1 MVRINIKFHSFACLH
16 PELDLH
22 QMVDFY
28 SVFDGLWVEYFSNDI
43 FDSIKAL
50 ILPNY
55 KLLDEKFLI
64 NETEE
69 KALILFAKNNR
80 KRYSINR
87 EIQHFKALSTFNKLL
102 KSGILRIE
110 KSKENKI
117 EKSKHHKLKKELRDY
132 VIQDKILFKDHYTR
146 FHFYFLKPNE
156 NLILAGKFDE
166 LLEKIREKFEFYQ
179 SFCFE
184 QLAREFVEK
193 HFNLYCVQSYWD
205 RNLELDLY
213 YKDERLTLIGE
224 VKFKN
229 KKICKNV
236 LNDLYKK
243 AQELNLK
250 PNYYIIFSKNG
261 FLRSLKAYKMSI
273 CFCLI

>member
-1 MVRINIKFHSFACLH
+1 
-16 PELDLH
+16 
-22 QMVDFY
+22 MVDFY
-28 SVFDGLWVEYFSNDI
+28 SVFDGLDVAYFSGDI
-43 FDSIKAL
+43 FEDIRTL

-55 KLLDEKFLI
+55 ELLDKKFLI
-64 NETEE
+64 NKTEA
-69 KALILFAKNNR
+69 KALTLFAKNNR

-87 EIQHFKALSTFNKLL
+87 EIQHFKALSSFNKLL
-102 KSGILRIE
+102 KLEILRIE

-117 EKSKHHKLKKELRDY
+117 EKSKHQKLKKELRDY
-132 VIQDKILFKDHYTR
+132 VIQDKILFKNHYTR

-156 NLILAGKFDE
+156 ALILKNKFEE
-166 LLEKIREKFEFYQ
+166 LLELIKEKFEFYQ

-193 HFNLYCVQSYWD
+193 HFNLCCVQSYWD

-213 YKDERLTLIGE
+213 YKDEKICLIGE

-229 KKICKNV
+229 KKVCKNI
-236 LNDLYKK
+236 LNALYKK

-250 PNYYIIFSKNG
+250 PDYYIIFSKNG
-261 FLRSLKAYKMSI
+261 FSKELESLQNENLLLFDLNHFKILM
-273 CFCLI
+273 

>member
-1 MVRINIKFHSFACLH
+1 MH
-16 PELDLH
+16 PELDLN

-28 SVFDGLWVEYFSNDI
+28 SVFDGLDVAYFSGDVFEDI
-43 FDSIKAL
+43 KTL

-55 KLLDEKFLI
+55 RLLDEKFLMDK
-64 NETEE
+64 TECR
-69 KALILFAKNNR
+69 ALTLFAKNNR

-117 EKSKHHKLKKELRDY
+117 EKSKHHKLKRELRAY

-156 NLILAGKFDE
+156 NLILAGKFE
-166 LLEKIREKFEFYQ
+166 GLLEKIKEKFEFYQ

-193 HFNLYCVQSYWD
+193 HFGIYSVQSYWD

-213 YKDERLTLIGE
+213 YKDETISLVGE

-250 PNYYIIFSKNG
+250 PDYYIIFSKNG
-261 FLRSLKAYKMSI
+261 FSKELESLQDEHLLLFDLSHFKALM
-273 CFCLI
+273 